1 MFTYNSLI
9 TILGINPRETLT
21 CTSGDTYKNV
31 FIAALVTKAN
41 PNTHEQESEQINW
54 TVHTMEYYTGFETS
68 ELQ

>member
-9 TILGINPRETLT
+9 PILGINPRETLK

-41 PNTHEQESEQINW
+41 PNTMSKR
-54 TVHTMEYYTGFETS
+54 VDK
-68 ELQ
+68 